1 MGLFS
6 SSKKRESLPWKYIT
20 SVEQL
25 SELLH
30 NVGEKPLLLFKHS
43 TRCGVSSMVLR
54 SFENE
59 WSTGDELCD
68 LYFIDLLNHRDVSNE
83 IAVLTG
89 IVHQS
94 PQAIVIKGKEI
105 IYDATHSNIDAR
117 SIQSTLR
124 KA

>member
-6 SSKKRESLPWKYIT
+6 SSKKREALPWMNIT

-25 SELLH
+25 TELLH
-30 NVGEKPLLLFKHS
+30 NVGEKPILLFKHS
-43 TRCGVSSMVLR
+43 TRCGVSSMVLN

-59 WSTGDELCD
+59 WTTGTELCD
-68 LYFIDLLNHRDVSNE
+68 LYYIDLLSHRDVSNE

-94 PQAIVIKGKEI
+94 PQAIIIKGKEI
-105 IYDATHSNIDAR
+105 IYDATHSAIDAR
-117 SIQSTLR
+117 KIQSLLK

>member
-6 SSKKRESLPWKYIT
+6 PSKKRESLPWKYIT

>member
-6 SSKKRESLPWKYIT
+6 PSKKREALPWKNIS
-20 SVEQL
+20 SVDQL

-43 TRCGVSSMVLR
+43 TRCGISSMVLN
-54 SFENE
+54 SFEND

-68 LYFIDLLNHRDVSNE
+68 LYFIDLLSHRDVSNE
-83 IAVLTG
+83 VAVLTG
-89 IVHQS
+89 IIHQS
-94 PQAIVIKGKEI
+94 PQAIVIKGKQI
-105 IYDATHSNIDAR
+105 IYDATHSSIDAR
-117 SIQSTLR
+117 AIQSTLK

>member
-1 MGLFS
+1 MPSTDFQRLCRDMSEFS
-6 SSKKRESLPWKYIT
+6 K
-20 SVEQL
+20 
-25 SELLH
+25 LLEIK
-30 NVGEKPLLLFKHS
+30 NIDS
-43 TRCGVSSMVLR
+43 
-54 SFENE
+54 
-59 WSTGDELCD
+59 D

>member
-6 SSKKRESLPWKYIT
+6 TSKKREALPWMNIT

-25 SELLH
+25 TELLH
-30 NVGEKPLLLFKHS
+30 NVGEKPILLFKHS
-43 TRCGVSSMVLR
+43 TRCGVSSMVLN

-59 WSTGDELCD
+59 WTTGTELCD
-68 LYFIDLLNHRDVSNE
+68 LYYIDLLSHRDVSNE

-94 PQAIVIKGKEI
+94 PQAIIIKGKEI
-105 IYDATHSNIDAR
+105 IYDATHSAIDAR
-117 SIQSTLR
+117 KIQSLLK

>member
-6 SSKKRESLPWKYIT
+6 SSKKREALPWVNIT

-30 NVGEKPLLLFKHS
+30 NIGEKPILLFKHS
-43 TRCGVSSMVLR
+43 TRCGVSSMVLN
-54 SFENE
+54 SFEND
-59 WSTGDELCD
+59 WSSGTELCD
-68 LYFIDLLNHRDVSNE
+68 IYYIDLLRHRDVSNE
-83 IAVLTG
+83 VAVLTG
-89 IVHQS
+89 IIHQS

-105 IYDATHSNIDAR
+105 IYDATHSAIDAR
-117 SIQSTLR
+117 RIQSLLK